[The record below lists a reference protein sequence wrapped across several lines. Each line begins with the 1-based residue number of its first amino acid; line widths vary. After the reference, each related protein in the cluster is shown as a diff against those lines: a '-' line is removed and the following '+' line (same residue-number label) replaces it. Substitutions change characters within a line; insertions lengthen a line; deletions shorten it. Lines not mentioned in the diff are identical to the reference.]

1 MLRLLTAP
9 PPRLSVY
16 QTLLCAVP
24 TRWDR
29 VPAPVTARPQLESQL
44 HNRGKPQNCRLRPVL
59 VWFVKVLNLPTVPS
73 PPQPTPGGPG
83 RAPPTPA
90 PVTEACGLVTPARV
104 RGSHAFCPPCDM
116 ACTVRFCLWGVYCLS
131 EVRLVL
137 FSDLW
142 VCCSEFGLVFPFS
155 LAFIYSCFPSRSY

>member
-1 MLRLLTAP
+1 MRF
-9 PPRLSVY
+9 PRGGTGF
-16 QTLLCAVP
+16 QP
-24 TRWDR
+24 
-29 VPAPVTARPQLESQL
+29 PVTVRPQLESTAAQPRETAKL
-44 HNRGKPQNCRLRPVL
+44 SAMSGPCVVRERSLTCPQSPSHPGRPAV
-59 VWFVKVLNLPTVPS
+59 
-73 PPQPTPGGPG
+73 GPG

-90 PVTEACGLVTPARV
+90 PMMEAWGLATPARV

-142 VCCSEFGLVFPFS
+142 VCCSAFGLVFPFS